1 MSAYIGP
8 MPNLTIAVP
17 KELFERMRRHREVKW
32 SEVLRRAIAE
42 YLRSLEGAEVVDV
55 SELRKVVS
63 DTGISL
69 DEISLE
75 RAIEH
80 YRKMGEL
87 EWKRASTI
95 RA

>member
-1 MSAYIGP
+1 

-17 KELFERMRRHREVKW
+17 EELFEKMRRHREVKW
-32 SEVLRRAIAE
+32 GVVLRRAIAE
-42 YLRSLEGAEVVDV
+42 YLRRLEGVEVVDV
-55 SELRKVVS
+55 SELRKVAS
-63 DTGISL
+63 ETGVSL

-80 YRKMGEL
+80 YRRMGEL